1 MPRRLRPLWEA
12 SWRYARYSA
21 LKYPRA
27 ASLAINQERLVESVA
42 DHAKIR
48 KQVLSLQNKLKIRI
62 SCERAFFAFRG
73 SCYRQS
79 ARASMYILRLSIQ
92 RDCGFAVKRILL
104 RRRLRGGCDKP
115 PDAPPLT
122 ASHSSYMQL
131 RHHPERDFG
140 VGHGQYDLHI

>member
-48 KQVLSLQNKLKIRI
+48 KQALSLQNKLK
-62 SCERAFFAFRG
+62 FR
-73 SCYRQS
+73 
-79 ARASMYILRLSIQ
+79 M
-92 RDCGFAVKRILL
+92 RDDAGHAMGFY
-104 RRRLRGGCDKP
+104 RLRWRLD
-115 PDAPPLT
+115 
-122 ASHSSYMQL
+122 S
-131 RHHPERDFG
+131 
-140 VGHGQYDLHI
+140 